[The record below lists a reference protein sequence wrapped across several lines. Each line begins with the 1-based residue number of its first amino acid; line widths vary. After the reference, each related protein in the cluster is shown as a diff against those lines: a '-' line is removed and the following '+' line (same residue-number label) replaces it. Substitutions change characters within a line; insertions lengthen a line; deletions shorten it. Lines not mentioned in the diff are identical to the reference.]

1 MFAGILP
8 SGLKQLVA
16 NESECKLSGVRISQS
31 PCFFGNNFVYMSN
44 VIFIDGIKLLVS
56 TANYKTIFQVCSL
69 VGKNI
74 PHFCYNKKL
83 AIAGNCRICLVEVA
97 GLPKPIASCANP
109 VTENMSIFTKS
120 PLVLKA
126 RESVMEFLLI
136 NHPLDCVYCDQGG
149 ECDLQELSLSEGR
162 ELSRFFARKRSV
174 SNKNI
179 TSFILTS
186 MSKCIHCTK
195 CVRLSFVLG
204 SATMG
209 VASRGNSAEIF
220 DYSYASQKHTTPVN
234 HILMSNIIDICPV
247 SWTRSF

>member
-1 MFAGILP
+1 MT
-8 SGLKQLVA
+8 
-16 NESECKLSGVRISQS
+16 
-31 PCFFGNNFVYMSN
+31 N

-56 TANYKTIFQVCSL
+56 TAHYKTIFQICNL

-109 VTENMSIFTKS
+109 VNENMVIFTKS

-136 NHPLDCVYCDQGG
+136 NHPLDCAICDEGG

-162 ELSRFFARKRSV
+162 DIGRFFVQKRAV

-179 TSFILTS
+179 TSLIQTH
-186 MSKCIHCTK
+186 MTRCIHCTK

-204 SATMG
+204 TATMG
-209 VASRGNSAEIF
+209 VASRGNHAEIF
-220 DYSYASQKHTTPVN
+220 DYAYASSKNSNRVN
-234 HILMSNIIDICPV
+234 QVLMSNIVDVCPV
-247 SWTRSF
+247 GWSLDC